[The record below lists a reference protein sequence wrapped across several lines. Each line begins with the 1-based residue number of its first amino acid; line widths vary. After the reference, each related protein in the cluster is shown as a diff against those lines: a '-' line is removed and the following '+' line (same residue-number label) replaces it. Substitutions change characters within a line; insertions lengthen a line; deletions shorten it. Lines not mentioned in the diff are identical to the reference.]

1 MLVVGE
7 KVVRIEERSV
17 QVFCHRTKSR
27 RSSNTLADSLSDR
40 LWRESMVT
48 MMGMEIASTYDDVE
62 YVDDADV
69 QHEERSKQALNSGA
83 VPELESLKLKN
94 KICLTLSPS
103 RNGQLV

>member
-1 MLVVGE
+1 M
-7 KVVRIEERSV
+7 
-17 QVFCHRTKSR
+17 T
-27 RSSNTLADSLSDR
+27 T
-40 LWRESMVT
+40 
-48 MMGMEIASTYDDVE
+48 MGMEVAATYDDVE

>member
-1 MLVVGE
+1 M
-7 KVVRIEERSV
+7 
-17 QVFCHRTKSR
+17 
-27 RSSNTLADSLSDR
+27 
-40 LWRESMVT
+40 T
-48 MMGMEIASTYDDVE
+48 MMGMEVAATYDDVE
-62 YVDDADV
+62 YLDVADV

>member
-1 MLVVGE
+1 
-7 KVVRIEERSV
+7 
-17 QVFCHRTKSR
+17 
-27 RSSNTLADSLSDR
+27 
-40 LWRESMVT
+40 
-48 MMGMEIASTYDDVE
+48 MMGMKVAATYEDIE

-69 QHEERSKQALNSGA
+69 QLEEKMKQALNSGA

>member
-7 KVVRIEERSV
+7 KVGSIEERSV

-40 LWRESMVT
+40 LWRRLMVT
-48 MMGMEIASTYDDVE
+48 MMRMEMASSYDDVE
-62 YVDDADV
+62 CVDDADV

-94 KICLTLSPS
+94 NICLTLPPS

>member
-40 LWRESMVT
+40 LSRERMVT
-48 MMGMEIASTYDDVE
+48 MMGMKVAATYEDIE

-69 QHEERSKQALNSGA
+69 QLEEKMKQALNSGA

>member
-1 MLVVGE
+1 
-7 KVVRIEERSV
+7 
-17 QVFCHRTKSR
+17 
-27 RSSNTLADSLSDR
+27 
-40 LWRESMVT
+40 
-48 MMGMEIASTYDDVE
+48 MEMASTYDDDE

-103 RNGQLV
+103 RHGQLV